1 VRGSRKAASRKLLTE
16 SSFQA
21 NGLEIN
27 RPFVFSTASFLLALS
42 LLNRRHRIAQGES
55 PVLEKNPFHRVVL
68 IVLDSVGIGEM
79 PDAADYGDA
88 GADTLGHTLASRDVR
103 IPNLRAMG
111 LANIRQLPVAPVEHP
126 AGIFGRAATSSRG
139 KDTTTGHWE
148 MSGIITARPF
158 PTYPQGFPPRIIDP
172 FERRIGRKTIGNK
185 PASGTEIIKELGEEH
200 VKTGYPIVY
209 TSADS
214 VFQIA
219 THEEIVPLD
228 QLYEWCE
235 IARELLTGEDEVGRV
250 IARPFVGEPGSFR
263 RTEARQDYAI
273 DPPEQTLLD
282 RVKSAGLAVTAVGK
296 IGSIFCHRGTTEE
309 LKAGNNN
316 ASVEQTL
323 RALEST
329 PRGLIFTN
337 LVDFDMLYGHRNDVE
352 GYACALE
359 AFDAQL
365 PEIQQAMREDDLL
378 MITADHGCDPGDVS
392 TDHTRE
398 YVPVLAWGPRAK
410 TGVNLGTLASLADV
424 GQTIAENFELELQ
437 AGRSFLHEIV

>member
-1 VRGSRKAASRKLLTE
+1 MIEKS
-16 SSFQA
+16 
-21 NGLEIN
+21 
-27 RPFVFSTASFLLALS
+27 VF
-42 LLNRRHRIAQGES
+42 N
-55 PVLEKNPFHRVVL
+55 RVVL

-88 GADTLGHTLASRDVR
+88 GADTLGHTLSSREVR

-111 LANIRQLPVAPVEHP
+111 LANIRELPVAPVASP
-126 AGIFGRAATSSRG
+126 TGIFGRAATSSRG

-148 MSGIITARPF
+148 MSGIITASPF
-158 PTYPQGFPPRIIDP
+158 PTYPQGFPPRVIEP
-172 FERRIGRKTIGNK
+172 FERAIGRKVLGNK

-200 VKTGYPIVY
+200 VKTGRPIVY

-219 THEEIVPLD
+219 AHEEVVPLD
-228 QLYEWCE
+228 QLYEWCRV
-235 IARELLTGEDEVGRV
+235 ARAMLAGEDEVGRV
-250 IARPFVGEPGSFR
+250 IARPFIGEAGNFR

-273 DPPEQTLLD
+273 DPPEETLLD
-282 RVKSAGLAVTAVGK
+282 RAKSAGLAVTAVGK

-316 ASVEQTL
+316 ASVDQTL
-323 RALEST
+323 RALQET

-352 GYACALE
+352 GYARALE
-359 AFDAQL
+359 EFDARL
-365 PEIQQAMREDDLL
+365 PEIQQAMRDEDLL
-378 MITADHGCDPGDVS
+378 MLTADHGCDPGDIS

-398 YVPVLAWGPRAK
+398 YVPVLAWGRRARA
-410 TGVNLGTLASLADV
+410 GVDLGIRSSLADI
-424 GQTIAENFELELQ
+424 GQTVAENFGLELQ
-437 AGRSFLHEIV
+437 AGRSFLREIA